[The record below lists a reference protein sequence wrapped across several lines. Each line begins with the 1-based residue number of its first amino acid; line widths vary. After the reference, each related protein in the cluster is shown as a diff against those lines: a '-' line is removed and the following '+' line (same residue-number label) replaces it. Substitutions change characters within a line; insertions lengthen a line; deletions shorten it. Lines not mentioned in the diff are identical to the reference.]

1 MLETVKSISDL
12 KKLDVKQ
19 LPELCADIR
28 AKLIAEVTVSGGHL
42 ASNLGAVELTVAL
55 HYVFDER
62 DKIVWDVGHQSYVH
76 KILTGR
82 GENFSS
88 LRQKDGLSGFPDCE
102 ESESDSFNT
111 GHAGTAISVGLG
123 MTKARDALHDDY
135 NVISVVGDGSMTCGL
150 TYEALNNAQASK
162 MLIILNDNNM
172 SISDNVG
179 SATLNMSKLRVGKYD
194 RNKEKL
200 KRSLLRI
207 PLLGKPIYR
216 LLRWCKRR
224 AKLRYVRNSYF
235 DMFNLKYIGIIDGNE
250 IKDLV
255 YYLTRFCI

>member
-28 AKLIAEVTVSGGHL
+28 AKLIDEVAVSGGHL

-88 LRQKDGLSGFPDCE
+88 LRQKGGLSGFPDCE

-123 MTKARDALHDDY
+123 LTKARDALRDDY

-179 SATLNMSKLRVGKYD
+179 SATLNMSKLR
-194 RNKEKL
+194 
-200 KRSLLRI
+200 RS
-207 PLLGKPIYR
+207 
-216 LLRWCKRR
+216 
-224 AKLRYVRNSYF
+224 
-235 DMFNLKYIGIIDGNE
+235 E
-250 IKDLV
+250 
-255 YYLTRFCI
+255 